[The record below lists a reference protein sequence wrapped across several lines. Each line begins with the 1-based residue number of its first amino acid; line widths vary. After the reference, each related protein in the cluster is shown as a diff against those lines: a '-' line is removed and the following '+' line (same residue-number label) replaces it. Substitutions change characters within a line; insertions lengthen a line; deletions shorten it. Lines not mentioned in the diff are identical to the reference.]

1 VLRDCQELKSATR
14 FPCRSHPNFF
24 CWASTASF
32 FRRAPI
38 ADDKMCAQ
46 PPTVFTRVG
55 ETPQHDTF
63 EYIRD
68 AVSLG
73 QKKGIVMISHERL
86 EGWGMEAFAE

>member
-1 VLRDCQELKSATR
+1 
-14 FPCRSHPNFF
+14 
-24 CWASTASF
+24 
-32 FRRAPI
+32 
-38 ADDKMCAQ
+38 MCAQ

-73 QKKGIVMISHERL
+73 QKKGIVMISHEGL
-86 EGWGMEAFAE
+86 EEWGMEAFAEWFRPAVPEVPVEWISSGDPFYIPPVRG